1 MITDNPNVNHVMV
14 IEVSFT
20 SQRGYDHAQANFHE
34 MMEEIKND
42 IREVFNPQLHP
53 VYVDAKL
60 MVMTPVLVEAYHGE
74 VK

>member
-14 IEVSFT
+14 IEVSFI
-20 SQRGYDHAQANFHE
+20 SQRGYDHAQAHFDE

-42 IREVFNPQLHP
+42 IREVFRPQLHP
-53 VYVDAKL
+53 VYVEAKL
-60 MVMTPVLVEAYHGE
+60 MVITPVFVRAHQEE